1 MAVRDI
7 EDGREIYEL
16 ELELAAYWWGKKQF
30 GKQRDNN

>member
-1 MAVRDI
+1 MAVCDI